1 MTEQSK
7 AVRHWVWTRQR
18 ALLLALIC
26 LAVGMG
32 GGWLIRGV
40 QIPAAGGAPAAVKTA
55 EAAPVQTA
63 PAASQQPA
71 AAPADDTLKL
81 KQAADQQAG
90 PLLARLKSEPNNP
103 DLLVNLGNLYDD
115 AKQYPAAVGYYERA
129 LKARPADANVRTDMA
144 TAYFYMGQPD
154 RALAEF
160 DKALSTAPT
169 NANTLFNR
177 GIVRWKAKA
186 DGKGAMAD
194 FEKVLSLYPNFQ
206 SKAQAEQLMAEIR
219 QQGAVQ

>member
-1 MTEQSK
+1 MTEQSN
-7 AVRHWVWTRQR
+7 AVRQWVWTRQR
-18 ALLLALIC
+18 ALLMAAIC
-26 LAVGMG
+26 LAAGIG

-40 QIPAAGGAPAAVKTA
+40 QIPTAGGAPAAGKTA
-55 EAAPVQTA
+55 EPPTQSAPATPQQQAAAPVV
-63 PAASQQPA
+63 
-71 AAPADDTLKL
+71 DTVKL
-81 KQAADQQAG
+81 AADQQAV
-90 PLLARLKSEPNNP
+90 PMLARLKSEPNNP

-115 AKQYPAAVGYYERA
+115 AKQYPTAVDYYERA

-144 TAYFYMGQPD
+144 TAYWYMGQPD

-160 DKALSTAPT
+160 DKALSTAPA

-194 FEKVLSLYPNFQ
+194 FQKVLSLNPNFAG
-206 SKAQAEQLMAEIR
+206 KAQAEQLMGEIR
-219 QQGAVQ
+219 QQGAAQ

>member
-7 AVRHWVWTRQR
+7 VVPNWVWTRQR
-18 ALLLALIC
+18 ALLLAAIC
-26 LAVGMG
+26 LAVGIG

-40 QIPAAGGAPAAVKTA
+40 QIPTAGGAPAAGKTA
-55 EAAPVQTA
+55 EPPTQSAPATPQQQAAAPVV
-63 PAASQQPA
+63 
-71 AAPADDTLKL
+71 DTVKL
-81 KQAADQQAG
+81 AADQQAV
-90 PLLARLKSEPNNP
+90 PMLARLKSEPNNP

-129 LKARPADANVRTDMA
+129 LKVRPADANVRTDMA
-144 TAYFYMGQPD
+144 TAYWYLGQPD

-160 DKALSTAPT
+160 DKALSTAPA

-194 FEKVLSLYPNFQ
+194 FQKVLSLNPNFAG
-206 SKAQAEQLMAEIR
+206 KAQAEQLMGEIR
-219 QQGAVQ
+219 QQGAAQ

>member
-1 MTEQSK
+1 MTEQSN
-7 AVRHWVWTRQR
+7 AVRQWVWTRQR
-18 ALLLALIC
+18 ALLMAAIC
-26 LAVGMG
+26 LAAGIG

-40 QIPAAGGAPAAVKTA
+40 QIPAAGGAPAAGKTA
-55 EAAPVQTA
+55 EPPAQSA
-63 PAASQQPA
+63 PAAPQQQAAVPA
-71 AAPADDTLKL
+71 VDTL
-81 KQAADQQAG
+81 KQAADHQAV
-90 PLLARLKSEPNNP
+90 PMLARLKSEPNNP

-115 AKQYPAAVGYYERA
+115 AKQYPTAVDYYERA

-144 TAYFYMGQPD
+144 TAYWYMGQPD

-160 DKALSTAPT
+160 DKALSTAPA

-194 FEKVLSLYPNFQ
+194 FQKVLSLNPNFAG
-206 SKAQAEQLMAEIR
+206 KAQAEQLMGEIR
-219 QQGAVQ
+219 QQGAAQ

>member
-7 AVRHWVWTRQR
+7 VVPNWVWTRQR
-18 ALLLALIC
+18 ALLLAAIC
-26 LAVGMG
+26 LAVGIG

-40 QIPAAGGAPAAVKTA
+40 QIPTAGGAPAAGKTA
-55 EAAPVQTA
+55 EPPTQSAPATPQQQAAAPVV
-63 PAASQQPA
+63 
-71 AAPADDTLKL
+71 DTVKM
-81 KQAADQQAG
+81 
-90 PLLARLKSEPNNP
+90 LARLKSEPNNP

-115 AKQYPAAVGYYERA
+115 AKQYPTAVDYYERA

-144 TAYFYMGQPD
+144 TAYWYMGQPD

-160 DKALSTAPT
+160 DKALSTAPA

-194 FEKVLSLYPNFQ
+194 FQKVLSLNPNFAG
-206 SKAQAEQLMAEIR
+206 KAQAEQLMGEIR
-219 QQGAVQ
+219 QQGAAQ

>member
-7 AVRHWVWTRQR
+7 VVPNWVWTRQR
-18 ALLLALIC
+18 ALLLAAIC
-26 LAVGMG
+26 LAVGIG

-40 QIPAAGGAPAAVKTA
+40 QIPTAGGAPAAGKTA
-55 EAAPVQTA
+55 EPPTQSAPATPQQQAAAPVV
-63 PAASQQPA
+63 
-71 AAPADDTLKL
+71 DTVKL
-81 KQAADQQAG
+81 AADQQAV
-90 PLLARLKSEPNNP
+90 PMLARLKSEPNNP

-115 AKQYPAAVGYYERA
+115 AKQYPTAVDYYERA

-144 TAYFYMGQPD
+144 TAYWYMGQPD

-160 DKALSTAPT
+160 DKALSTAPA

-194 FEKVLSLYPNFQ
+194 FQKVLSLNPNFAG
-206 SKAQAEQLMAEIR
+206 KAQAEQLMGEIR
-219 QQGAVQ
+219 QQGAAQ

>member
-7 AVRHWVWTRQR
+7 AVRQWVWTRQL
-18 ALLLALIC
+18 ALLLAAFC
-26 LAVGMG
+26 LLAGIG

-40 QIPAAGGAPAAVKTA
+40 KIPAAGNMPAGGQTADAPAQSAPAA
-55 EAAPVQTA
+55 P
-63 PAASQQPA
+63 QQPA
-71 AAPADDTLKL
+71 AAPAVNPLTLK
-81 KQAADQQAG
+81 QVADQQAA
-90 PLLARLKSEPNNP
+90 PMLAQLRNEPNKP
-103 DLLVNLGNLYDD
+103 DLLVSLGNLYDD

-129 LKARPADANVRTDMA
+129 LKVRPADANVRTDMA
-144 TAYFYMGQPD
+144 TAYWYLGQPD

-194 FEKVLSLYPNFQ
+194 FLKVLSLYPNFEN
-206 SKAQAEQLMAEIR
+206 KAQAEQLMAEIR
-219 QQGAVQ
+219 QQGAAQ